1 MNAPM
6 GTGRSTELMRQ
17 ISVPEDYGDRGET
30 VGSALARV
38 LSSTC
43 DSDCLRWER
52 VNQAR
57 SMPIVFSS
65 PPGSPPCLEIM
76 KTGCGW
82 CMWKDFSALHSPFL
96 PGNTSQL

>member
-1 MNAPM
+1 MLPWALEE
-6 GTGRSTELMRQ
+6 GTELTRQ
-17 ISVPEDYGDRGET
+17 ISVPENCGERGET
-30 VGSALARV
+30 VGSVLGRV
-38 LSSTC
+38 LSDTC

-65 PPGSPPCLEIM
+65 PPSSPPSLEIM